1 MNEILELSTKLPKYR
16 AHTHYI
22 GGNGSAYKTRI
33 E

>member
-22 GGNGSAYKTRI
+22 RGNGSAYKNTN
-33 E
+33 

>member
-1 MNEILELSTKLPKYR
+1 MNEILDLSTKLPKYKAR
-16 AHTHYI
+16 THYI